1 MVLSSVQDETFERNM
16 YDNFGDVGSN
26 VATMV
31 GELQQKDRKNKKIES
46 LGTPVKR
53 GGKQD
58 GHLLRPRGACGVQ
71 RT

>member
-1 MVLSSVQDETFERNM
+1 MVLSSVQDETFQRNM

-31 GELQQKDRKNKKIES
+31 GELQQKDRKNRKIES
-46 LGTPVKR
+46 LGTPG
-53 GGKQD
+53 GGKS
-58 GHLLRPRGACGVQ
+58 GGRLLRVGAARGVQ

>member
-1 MVLSSVQDETFERNM
+1 MVLSSVQDETFQRNM

-46 LGTPVKR
+46 LGTPVGGRR
-53 GGKQD
+53 G
-58 GHLLRPRGACGVQ
+58 GHLLRVCAACGVQ